1 MRRIREFYDRY
12 PMITVRLIFFF
23 GGTSLIC
30 VVFVLIHE
38 LFGKQ
43 MYQYL
48 YAPLMAAVASAYF
61 FFLRKAALFH
71 IQADFPWSTKHR
83 FYSGYSVF
91 LLVLGVIFSLS
102 SVCGLL
108 GLI

>member
-61 FFLRKAALFH
+61 FFLRKAAIYH
-71 IQADFPWSTKHR
+71 IRADFPWSIKHR
-83 FYSGYSVF
+83 FYSCYAGF
-91 LLVLGVIFSLS
+91 LLVLSVICLFS
-102 SVCGLL
+102 SVCGFL